1 VIQLTRLN
9 NTPLA
14 VNSDLVK
21 FVEAAPDTVITL
33 ITGEK
38 VVVRESIAQV
48 IERIIQFRC
57 SVLAGL
63 PSVGANVGLANTL
76 SVPEKPEKKEEPAEQ
91 SGGARG

>member
-21 FVEAAPDTVITL
+21 FVDAAPDTVITL

-38 VVVRESIAQV
+38 VLVRESTEEV
-48 IERIIQFRC
+48 IRRIIEFRRA
-57 SVLAGL
+57 VLAGL
-63 PSVGANVGLANTL
+63 PSMGANLGLAGS
-76 SVPEKPEKKEEPAEQ
+76 SVSEPQSEEPD
-91 SGGARG
+91 GGPFHG